1 MNKYEIE
8 FLVDDRL
15 SPSELNNKEVIEI
28 MAENMDAAETRA
40 LKIVLELHPKSM
52 PMFWGGRLVK

>member
-1 MNKYEIE
+1 MKRYEIE

-28 MAENMDAAETRA
+28 MAENMDAAEARG
-40 LKIVLELHPKSM
+40 LKIMLELHPKST
-52 PMFWGGRLVK
+52 PAFWGGRLVK